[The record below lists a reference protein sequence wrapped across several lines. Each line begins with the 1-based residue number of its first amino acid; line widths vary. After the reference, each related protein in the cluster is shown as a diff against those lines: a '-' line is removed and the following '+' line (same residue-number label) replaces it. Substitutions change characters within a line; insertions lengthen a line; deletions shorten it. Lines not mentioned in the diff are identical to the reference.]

1 MIKLG
6 YSHIQWQYGV
16 KSPIY
21 WDTEDVPHCLI
32 SGSTGGAKTV
42 TCQLIVNQLLD
53 LCKSKEGRIDI
64 GNIYICDFKAGGDWD
79 NIVPTDNY
87 GEYIECDKV
96 FNTFYESFVDTI
108 HQKQYRETYLFFDE
122 FSSYALSKDSKG
134 FKDLMSK
141 TSHLAFMGRSF
152 GYHLTLISQQFN
164 AKIIDT
170 AIREQFGIRLHM
182 SSNISPES
190 AAMLFPNCEI
200 DKSVFL
206 PKYCGYISTPEKSL
220 DIIQIPFLSEPA
232 KLKRLLMKKGREYS
246 K

>member
-6 YSHIQWQYGV
+6 YSHMQWQYGV

-21 WDTEDVPHCLI
+21 WNTKDVPHCLI

-53 LCKSKEGRIDI
+53 LCKSKEDRIDI
-64 GNIYICDFKAGGDWD
+64 DNIYICDFKAGGDWD

-108 HQKQYRETYLFFDE
+108 HQKQRRETYLIFDE
-122 FSSYALSKDSKG
+122 FSSYALSKDLKG

-141 TSHLAFMGRSF
+141 TSHLAFMGLNF
-152 GYHLTLISQQFN
+152 GHHLTLIS
-164 AKIIDT
+164 
-170 AIREQFGIRLHM
+170 
-182 SSNISPES
+182 
-190 AAMLFPNCEI
+190 
-200 DKSVFL
+200 
-206 PKYCGYISTPEKSL
+206 
-220 DIIQIPFLSEPA
+220 
-232 KLKRLLMKKGREYS
+232 
-246 K
+246 